1 MISYKSQYIIFIFTI
16 AIFLRGS
23 PCRGCKIHGTDSG
36 VCEYSYL
43 PEYHRDTTSS
53 EKEAR
58 ERAKDQW
65 ANRTDDQ
72 PCEGDQCMPFCG
84 VYIAHYYPVC
94 TPLFSKRHDHS
105 TRTKDR
111 WVEEH
116 VTSNIARRIAIET
129 NKTAKK
135 LGVDE
140 YGQKGK
146 SKKRFYKNKACQ
158 DAYKR
163 YACFT
168 NFPRC
173 GE

>member
-1 MISYKSQYIIFIFTI
+1 M
-16 AIFLRGS
+16 
-23 PCRGCKIHGTDSG
+23 
-36 VCEYSYL
+36 
-43 PEYHRDTTSS
+43 
-53 EKEAR
+53 
-58 ERAKDQW
+58 
-65 ANRTDDQ
+65 
-72 PCEGDQCMPFCG
+72 
-84 VYIAHYYPVC
+84 
-94 TPLFSKRHDHS
+94 
-105 TRTKDR
+105 
-111 WVEEH
+111 
-116 VTSNIARRIAIET
+116 TSNIARRIAIET